1 MTPQN
6 YCAGV
11 SEAAQ
16 SNDCSSSALGV
27 LPAKKGESLSLG
39 DGGGNLPFL
48 TWIRKGEGERSVVWS
63 PVWLSS
69 EFRRGAGVNS
79 GLCLSSGSVSE
90 AGT

>member
-16 SNDCSSSALGV
+16 SNNCSSSALGV
-27 LPAKKGESLSLG
+27 LPAKKGDALSLG

-48 TWIRKGEGERSVVWS
+48 TWIRKGEGERRKGEGGREKESL
-63 PVWLSS
+63 P
-69 EFRRGAGVNS
+69 EIFGG
-79 GLCLSSGSVSE
+79 
-90 AGT
+90 

>member
-16 SNDCSSSALGV
+16 SNDCSSSAPGV

-63 PVWLSS
+63 PVCLSS
-69 EFRRGAGVNS
+69 EFRRG
-79 GLCLSSGSVSE
+79 GSQFGGVSE
-90 AGT
+90 LGICV